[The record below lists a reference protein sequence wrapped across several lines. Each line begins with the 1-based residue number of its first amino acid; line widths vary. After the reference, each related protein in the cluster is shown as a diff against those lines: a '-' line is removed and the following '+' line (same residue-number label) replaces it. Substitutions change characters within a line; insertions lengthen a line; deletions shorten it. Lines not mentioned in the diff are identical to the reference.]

1 MKLLASAFG
10 RALLRAFI
18 AALIVYGIGISAA
31 PDLNKL
37 VLVGVATLVGL
48 IAGGLR
54 ALQAYLVKTSFAHW
68 LGDPYGEWIDS
79 FVQAF
84 VGSLIITLTGALPGA
99 PDLATWKALVASAI
113 TGAFGAA
120 MRALQGAFT
129 KGEFPAPGAGV
140 NDPLKP

>member
-84 VGSLIITLTGALPGA
+84 VGSLIITLTGALGT
-99 PDLATWKALVASAI
+99 PDLATWKAIVASAI

-120 MRALQGAFT
+120 MRALQAAFT
-129 KGEFPAPGAGV
+129 KGEFPAPSAGF
-140 NDPLKP
+140 NDPRKP